1 MTASVNKT
9 ELAFKLP
16 EMLSYHS
23 TWDDADYAPVQP
35 SRDRGFVRRAVS
47 GLGHWV
53 ATHMERR
60 RVMRELAELSDRDL
74 ADMGM
79 TRYDI
84 PRVFEPGFVSSFGER
99 GSARSCC
106 GG

>member
-1 MTASVNKT
+1 MTASVNKNG
-9 ELAFKLP
+9 LAFKLP

-35 SRDRGFVRRAVS
+35 SRHSGLLRRAVS
-47 GLGHWV
+47 GIGHWV
-53 ATHMERR
+53 VTRMERQ

-84 PRVFEPGFVSSFGER
+84 PRVFEAGFVSSFGER
-99 GSARSCC
+99 GTARSCC
-106 GG
+106 GD

>member
-1 MTASVNKT
+1 MTASVNKSG
-9 ELAFKLP
+9 LAFKLP

-35 SRDRGFVRRAVS
+35 SRHVGLLRRAVS
-47 GLGHWV
+47 SIGDWV
-53 ATHMERR
+53 ATYTERR
-60 RVMRELAELSDRDL
+60 RVIRELADLSDRDL

-84 PRVFEPGFVSSFGER
+84 PRVFEPGLVSSYGER
-99 GSARSCC
+99 GRCS
-106 GG
+106 